1 MFLPREEADAIIK
14 KLDRKEATV
23 IIGPRRAG
31 KSTLAKHILSIWNNT
46 RGQGL
51 FVDLERPGSPPTI
64 GDLDKIITDLKKGSL
79 LVLDEVQNVTG
90 WEKWVRK
97 AIEEESYKIF
107 LTGSNSTLLS
117 SEVATSLAGR
127 AFPYKILTL
136 SFRDFKKWCGKGI
149 LDYFKIGGYPECVK
163 RPLEI
168 RELLETYFELAVMR
182 DVAVRYKI
190 RDISALRSFATIA
203 LSETGKTLS
212 MPKTAAK
219 IGISAPT
226 ARQFLLG
233 LEEAFLLLTVP
244 AFDRSPRERE
254 TSLKKIY
261 SYDLGMRSV
270 ISTSESLDKGRIWE
284 NCVAIELIR
293 RGYRLSYLPGEHEC
307 DFLAERT
314 GENIA
319 IQVCS
324 DDSIPEREFKGLEH
338 GMKARQNSTGLI
350 INPSKEEVIKTS
362 HGNVELVPLEKWLLK
377 KS

>member
-1 MFLPREEADAIIK
+1 MFLPREEADDVIK

-23 IIGPRRAG
+23 LIGPRRAG
-31 KSTLAKHILSIWNNT
+31 KSTLAKYVLSIWNNT

-51 FVDLERPGSPPTI
+51 FIDLERPGQQPTT
-64 GDLDKIITDLKKGSL
+64 GDLDKVTTDLKKGSL

-97 AIEEESYKIF
+97 TIEQEDYKIII
-107 LTGSNSTLLS
+107 TGSNSTLLS

-127 AFPYKILTL
+127 AFPHKILTL
-136 SFRDFKKWCGKGI
+136 SFRDFKKWCSKG
-149 LDYFKIGGYPECVK
+149 LTDYFKTGGYPECVK

-168 RELLETYFELAVMR
+168 KELLETYFELAVMR
-182 DVAVRYKI
+182 DVTVRYKI

-212 MPKTAAK
+212 IPKTAAK
-219 IGISAPT
+219 IGVSAPT

-270 ISTSESLDKGRIWE
+270 ISTSESQDKGRIWE

-293 RGYRLSYLPGEHEC
+293 RGYRLSYMSGDHKC
-307 DFLAERT
+307 DFLAERA
-314 GENIA
+314 GECLA

-324 DDSIPEREFKGLEH
+324 DDSIPEREFKGLEL
-338 GMKARQNSTGLI
+338 GMQARKNSVGLI
-350 INPSKEEVIKTS
+350 INPSKEEVRKTS
-362 HGNVELVPLEKWLLK
+362 HGNVELVPLENWLLK
-377 KS
+377 KN

>member
-1 MFLPREEADAIIK
+1 MFLPREEADEVIK
-14 KLDRKEATV
+14 KLNRKEATV
-23 IIGPRRAG
+23 LIGPRRAG
-31 KSTLAKHILSIWNNT
+31 KSTLAKYVLSIWTNT

-51 FVDLERPGSPPTI
+51 FIDLERPGQPPTI
-64 GDLDKIITDLKKGSL
+64 ADLDKVTADLKKGSL
-79 LVLDEVQNVTG
+79 IVLDEVQNVIG

-97 AIEEESYKIF
+97 AIEEENYKIII
-107 LTGSNSTLLS
+107 TGSNSTLLS

-127 AFPYKILTL
+127 AFPHKILTL
-136 SFRDFKKWCGKGI
+136 SFRDFKKWCGKG
-149 LDYFKIGGYPECVK
+149 LTDYLKTGGYPECVK

-168 RELLETYFELAVMR
+168 KELLETYFELAVMR

-190 RDISALRSFATIA
+190 RDISALRSFAFIA
-203 LSETGKTLS
+203 LSETGKTLNIS
-212 MPKTAAK
+212 KTAAK

-270 ISTSESLDKGRIWE
+270 ISTSESQDKGRVWE
-284 NCVAIELIR
+284 NCVAIELIK

-307 DFLAERT
+307 DFLAEKA
-314 GENIA
+314 GESLA

-324 DDSIPEREFKGLEH
+324 DDRIPEREFKGLER
-338 GMKARQNSTGLI
+338 GMQARENSIGLI
-350 INPSKEEVIKTS
+350 INPSKEEVLKTS